1 MLFDILTGAGLSN
14 NVLKSGDRQAAFRQ
28 TPAEHEELLDE
39 RNLPGYREAMMLEGP
54 ARLMAIQ
61 QLRAQAALREAE
73 YPKYWDDQY
82 PRRNIS
88 QSSSWVGDIDYDP
101 YSNSAQIQI
110 GNKVY
115 SYYRTPD
122 QIAEMI
128 NSPSLGG
135 YFNRVLKG

>member
-14 NVLKSGDRQAAFRQ
+14 NALKSGDRQATIRQ

-39 RNLPGYREAMMLEGP
+39 RNLPGYREAMMLQGP

-73 YPKYWDDQY
+73 YPKYWLDEY

-88 QSSSWVGDIDYDP
+88 QSSSWVGDVDYDP
-101 YSNSAQIQI
+101 YSHSMSVQL

-115 SYYRTPD
+115 SYSKSPEEVTE
-122 QIAEMI
+122 IL
-128 NSPSLGG
+128 NSPSIGS
-135 YFNRVLKG
+135 YFNNH

>member
-1 MLFDILTGAGLSN
+1 MLFDIITGKGLSN
-14 NVLKSGDRQAAFRQ
+14 NVLKSGDRLAAERQ
-28 TPAEHEELLDE
+28 TPLEHEELLDE
-39 RNLPGYREAMMLEGP
+39 RNLPGYREAMMLQGP

-82 PRRNIS
+82 PRRDIA

-101 YSNSAQIQI
+101 YSNVMQVQL

-115 SYYRTPD
+115 TYSKTPD
-122 QIAEMI
+122 QVAQIV
-128 NSPSLGG
+128 NSPSIGN
-135 YFNRVLKG
+135 YFNS

>member
-1 MLFDILTGAGLSN
+1 MLFDIITGKGLSN
-14 NVLKSGDRQAAFRQ
+14 NVLKSGDRLAAERQ
-28 TPAEHEELLDE
+28 TPLEHEELLDE
-39 RNLPGYREAMMLEGP
+39 RNLPGYREAMLLQGP

-82 PRRNIS
+82 PRRDIA

-101 YSNSAQIQI
+101 YSNVMQVQL

-115 SYYRTPD
+115 TYSKTPD
-122 QIAEMI
+122 QVAQIV
-128 NSPSLGG
+128 NSPSIGN
-135 YFNRVLKG
+135 YFNS

>member
-1 MLFDILTGAGLSN
+1 MLFDIITAKGMN
-14 NVLKSGDRQAAFRQ
+14 NNIRTGDRLAAERQ
-28 TPAEHEELLDE
+28 TPLEHEELLDE
-39 RNLPGYREAMMLEGP
+39 RNLPGYREAMMLQGP

-82 PRRNIS
+82 PRRDIA

-101 YSNSAQIQI
+101 YSNVMQVQL

-115 SYYRTPD
+115 TYSKTPD
-122 QIAEMI
+122 QVAQIV
-128 NSPSLGG
+128 NSPNIGDCLNG
-135 YFNRVLKG
+135 R

>member
-1 MLFDILTGAGLSN
+1 MLFDIITGKGLSN
-14 NVLKSGDRQAAFRQ
+14 NVLKSGDRLAAERQ
-28 TPAEHEELLDE
+28 TPLEHEELLDE
-39 RNLPGYREAMMLEGP
+39 RNLPGYREAMMLQGP

-82 PRRNIS
+82 PRRDIA

-101 YSNSAQIQI
+101 YSNVAQVNM

-115 SYYRTPD
+115 SYSFTPTRLA
-122 QIAEMI
+122 QIL
-128 NSPSLGG
+128 NSSSIGQE
-135 YFNRVLKG
+135 FNNA

>member
-1 MLFDILTGAGLSN
+1 MLFDIITGKGLSN
-14 NVLKSGDRQAAFRQ
+14 NVLKSGDRLAAERQ
-28 TPAEHEELLDE
+28 TPLEHEELLDE
-39 RNLPGYREAMMLEGP
+39 RNLPGYREAMMLQGP

-82 PRRNIS
+82 PRRDIA

-101 YSNSAQIQI
+101 YSNVMQVQL

-115 SYYRTPD
+115 TYSKTPD
-122 QIAEMI
+122 QVAQII
-128 NSPSLGG
+128 NSPSIGEK
-135 YFNRVLKG
+135 FNGR

>member
-1 MLFDILTGAGLSN
+1 MLFDIITGKGLN
-14 NVLKSGDRQAAFRQ
+14 NNIRTGDRLAAERQ
-28 TPAEHEELLDE
+28 TPLEHEELLDE
-39 RNLPGYREAMMLEGP
+39 RNLPGYREAMMLQGP

-82 PRRNIS
+82 PRRDIA

-101 YSNSAQIQI
+101 YSNVMQVQL

-115 SYYRTPD
+115 TYSKTPD
-122 QIAEMI
+122 QVAQIV
-128 NSPSLGG
+128 NSPNIGN
-135 YFNRVLKG
+135 YFNS

>member
-1 MLFDILTGAGLSN
+1 MLFDIITGKGLSN
-14 NVLKSGDRQAAFRQ
+14 NVLKSGDRLAAERQ
-28 TPAEHEELLDE
+28 TPLEHEELLDE
-39 RNLPGYREAMMLEGP
+39 RNLPGYREAMMLQGP

-82 PRRNIS
+82 PRRDIV

-101 YSNSAQIQI
+101 YSNVMQVQL

-115 SYYRTPD
+115 TYSKTPD
-122 QIAEMI
+122 QVAQIV
-128 NSPSLGG
+128 NSPSIEE
-135 YFNRVLKG
+135 YFHGR